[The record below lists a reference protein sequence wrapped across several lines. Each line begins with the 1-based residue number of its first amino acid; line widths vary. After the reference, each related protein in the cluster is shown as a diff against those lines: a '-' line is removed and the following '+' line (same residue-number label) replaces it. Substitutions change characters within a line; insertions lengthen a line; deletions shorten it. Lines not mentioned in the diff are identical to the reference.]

1 MSNQY
6 QGEDR
11 GANSHHQ
18 SEERGVASATPE
30 REAILKTALLS
41 VSDKTGLLE
50 FAQALTALNVR
61 ILSTGGTL
69 KFLKDKGIP
78 ALAISEHT
86 GSPEILDGRV
96 KTLHPRIHGGILA
109 IRGNVAH
116 EQAMRENAI
125 EPIDFVVVNLYPF
138 RETVAKPD
146 VALEEAIENIDIGG
160 PAMLRSSA
168 KNYRFVTV
176 VCDPGDYS
184 IVAQELRREGSTT
197 PQTRQMLALKA
208 FRHTADYDSAIDEFL
223 SERFTGAPS
232 LRLSFVG
239 GKTLRYGE
247 NDHQKAS
254 FFLEKDAIGAQEPN
268 IGSAKQLHG
277 KELSYNNLVDADAA
291 LEAVRELHGTPA
303 VAIIKHTNPCG
314 YATGKT
320 LDQAFEAAWDG
331 DPVSAFGSV
340 IAVSQKVDLAT
351 AEKLKGRFVELLVAP
366 GFSPE
371 ALEYLQKKSKDIRL
385 LDIGTLAPAQN
396 RKVYK
401 HILGG
406 MLVQDR
412 DVELNRKW
420 EPATKTPFPEKLH
433 ALALFTWKAC
443 KHVKSNAIVI
453 CQEYAPGQ
461 YQVLGIGPGQPNRI
475 DSNLKLCQPRARE
488 NLRRQA
494 EAKGIAGAAVDTYIT
509 DSLGQCVLASDAFFP
524 FDDNVV
530 AAHEGGIRYIV
541 QPGGSLR
548 DAEVLATADK
558 LGVAMVFTGTRHF
571 RH

>member
-1 MSNQY
+1 VSK
-6 QGEDR
+6 
-11 GANSHHQ
+11 
-18 SEERGVASATPE
+18 
-30 REAILKTALLS
+30 KTALIS

-50 FAQALTALNVR
+50 FAQALAALDIR

-69 KFLKDKGIP
+69 KFLKDKGVP
-78 ALAISEHT
+78 ATAISEYT

-96 KTLHPRIHGGILA
+96 KTLHPKIHGGLLGIRDNKDHQDQMAKNSIEA
-109 IRGNVAH
+109 IDIVA
-116 EQAMRENAI
+116 
-125 EPIDFVVVNLYPF
+125 VNLYPF

-146 VALEEAIENIDIGG
+146 VALEDAIENIDIGG

-168 KNYRFVTV
+168 KNYKFVTV
-176 VCDPGDYS
+176 VCDPSDYGRVVS
-184 IVAQELRREGSTT
+184 ELKSEGATS
-197 PQTRQMLALKA
+197 PATRQALALKV

-223 SERFTGAPS
+223 SATLEKSPS
-232 LRLSFVG
+232 LRLSFVQ

-247 NDHQKAS
+247 NDHQKAT
-254 FFLEKDAIGAQEPN
+254 FFLEKAGKEPN
-268 IGSAKQLHG
+268 LGTAKQLHG
-277 KELSYNNLVDADAA
+277 KELSFNNLVDADAA
-291 LEAVRELHGTPA
+291 LESVRELHAAPA
-303 VAIIKHTNPCG
+303 VSIIKHMNPCG
-314 YATGKT
+314 YATGAT
-320 LDQAFEAAWDG
+320 LAEAFEAAWEG

-340 IAVSQKVDLAT
+340 IAVTRQVDLAT
-351 AEKLKGRFVELLVAP
+351 AEKLKGRFVELLIAP
-366 GFSPE
+366 GFAPD

-385 LDIGTLAPAQN
+385 LDIGSLVPAAD

-420 EPATKTPFPEKLH
+420 ESPTKTALPDSMKE
-433 ALALFTWKAC
+433 LALFTWKAC

-453 CQEYAPGQ
+453 GQEYAPGRFTL
-461 YQVLGIGPGQPNRI
+461 VGMGPGQPNRI
-475 DSNLKLCQPRARE
+475 DSNLKLCQPRAKE
-488 NLRRQA
+488 NLRKQA
-494 EAKGIAGAAVDTYIT
+494 EAAGLNGAEADAWVKAAL
-509 DSLGQCVLASDAFFP
+509 SKCVMASDAFFP

-530 AAHEGGIRYIV
+530 AAHEGGIRYIL

-548 DAEVLATADK
+548 DADVIATADK

>member
-1 MSNQY
+1 MNNP
-6 QGEDR
+6 D
-11 GANSHHQ
+11 

-30 REAILKTALLS
+30 RQAAKKTALIS
-41 VSDKTGLLE
+41 VSDKTGLPE
-50 FAQALTALNVR
+50 FAQALAGMDVR

-69 KFLKDKGIP
+69 KFLREKGVP
-78 ALAISEHT
+78 AVAISEYT

-96 KTLHPRIHGGILA
+96 KTLHPKIHGGLLG
-109 IRGNVAH
+109 IRDSADHREQMRKHGIESIDIVA
-116 EQAMRENAI
+116 
-125 EPIDFVVVNLYPF
+125 VNLYPF

-168 KNYRFVTV
+168 KNHRFVTV
-176 VCDPGDYS
+176 VCDPADYGK
-184 IVAQELRREGSTT
+184 VVQELKREGDTS
-197 PQTRQMLALKA
+197 PATRQALALKV
-208 FRHTADYDSAIDEFL
+208 FRHTADYDSAIDEYL
-223 SERFTGAPS
+223 SATLAKSPS
-232 LRLSFVG
+232 LRLSFVEG
-239 GKTLRYGE
+239 RTLRYGE
-247 NDHQKAS
+247 NDHQKAT
-254 FFLEKDAIGAQEPN
+254 FFLEKEARSGREPN
-268 IGSAKQLHG
+268 IGSARQLHG
-277 KELSYNNLVDADAA
+277 KELSFNNLVDADAA
-291 LEAVRELHGTPA
+291 LESARELRESPA
-303 VAIIKHTNPCG
+303 VSIIKHMNPCG
-314 YATGKT
+314 YATGAT
-320 LDQAFEAAWDG
+320 LAEAFEAAWEG

-340 IAVSQKVDLAT
+340 IAVTRTVDLAT
-351 AEKLKGRFVELLVAP
+351 AEKLKGRFVELLIAP
-366 GFSPE
+366 GFAPE

-385 LDIGTLAPAQN
+385 LDIGTLVPAAD

-420 EPATKTPFPEKLH
+420 ESPTASKLPENLN

-453 CQEYAPGQ
+453 GQEYAPGRFTL
-461 YQVLGIGPGQPNRI
+461 VGMGPGQPNRI

-488 NLRRQA
+488 NLGRQA
-494 EAKGIAGAAVDTYIT
+494 ERNGLMGAEAEAYVNAAL
-509 DSLGQCVLASDAFFP
+509 SKCVMASDAFFP

-530 AAHEGGIRYIV
+530 AAHQGGIRHIL

-548 DAEVLATADK
+548 DPEVIATADR

>member
-1 MSNQY
+1 VSK
-6 QGEDR
+6 
-11 GANSHHQ
+11 
-18 SEERGVASATPE
+18 
-30 REAILKTALLS
+30 KTALIS

-50 FAQALTALNVR
+50 FAKALASLDIR

-69 KFLKDKGIP
+69 KFLKDNGVP
-78 ALAISEHT
+78 AIAISDHT

-96 KTLHPRIHGGILA
+96 KTLHPKIHGGILG
-109 IRGNVAH
+109 IRDNEAHKHAMKSHGIEGIDIVA
-116 EQAMRENAI
+116 
-125 EPIDFVVVNLYPF
+125 VNLYPF

-146 VALEEAIENIDIGG
+146 VELAEAIENIDIGG

-176 VCDPGDYS
+176 ICDPADYAG
-184 IVAQELRREGSTT
+184 VTQELRREGDTS
-197 PQTRQMLALKA
+197 PLTRQTLALKA

-223 SERFTGAPS
+223 SARFTGEPA
-232 LRLSFVG
+232 LRLSFEK

-247 NDHQKAS
+247 NDHQKAT
-254 FFLEKDAIGAQEPN
+254 FFLEKDAAAAKEPN
-268 IGSAKQLHG
+268 IGSARQLHG

-291 LEAVRELHGTPA
+291 LEAVRELTAVPA

-314 YATGKT
+314 YATGAT
-320 LDQAFEAAWDG
+320 LAEAFEAAWDG

-340 IAVSQKVDLAT
+340 IAVSRPVDLAT

-366 GFSPE
+366 GFAPD
-371 ALEYLQKKSKDIRL
+371 ALEYLQKKSKDLRI
-385 LDIGTLAPAQN
+385 LDIGTLVPATD

-420 EPATKTPFPEKLH
+420 ESATKAVFPDNLD
-433 ALALFTWKAC
+433 ALARFTWKAC

-494 EAKGIAGAAVDTYIT
+494 ERKGVKGSDVEAYIK
-509 DSLGQCVLASDAFFP
+509 DSLSRCVMASDAFFP
-524 FDDNVV
+524 FDDNVI
-530 AAHEGGIRYIV
+530 AAHEGGLRYIV

-548 DAEVLATADK
+548 DPEVIATADK
-558 LGVAMVFTGTRHF
+558 LGVAMVFAGTRHF

>member
-1 MSNQY
+1 MSNPY
-6 QGEDR
+6 G
-11 GANSHHQ
+11 G
-18 SEERGVASATPE
+18 EERGVASATPE
-30 REAILKTALLS
+30 RQAIKKTALIS

-50 FAQALTALNVR
+50 FAQALAALDIR

-69 KFLKDKGIP
+69 KFLKEKGVP
-78 ALAISEHT
+78 ALAISEYT

-96 KTLHPRIHGGILA
+96 KTLHPKIHGGLLG
-109 IRGNVAH
+109 IRDNEAH
-116 EQAMRENAI
+116 KRAMRENAI
-125 EPIDFVVVNLYPF
+125 EAIDIVAVNLYPF

-146 VALEEAIENIDIGG
+146 VALEDAIENIDIGG

-176 VCDPGDYS
+176 VCDPADYPKVS
-184 IVAQELRREGSTT
+184 GELQREGDTS
-197 PQTRQMLALKA
+197 PATRQTLALKV
-208 FRHTADYDSAIDEFL
+208 FRHTADYDSAIDEYL
-223 SERFTGAPS
+223 SSALAKSPS
-232 LRLSFVG
+232 LRLSFQE

-247 NDHQKAS
+247 NDHQKAT
-254 FFLEKDAIGAQEPN
+254 FFLERDARSGQEPN
-268 IGSAKQLHG
+268 IGSATQLHG
-277 KELSYNNLVDADAA
+277 KELSFNNLVDADAA
-291 LEAVRELHGTPA
+291 LESVRELRDVPA
-303 VAIIKHTNPCG
+303 VSIIKHMNPCG
-314 YATGKT
+314 YATGAT
-320 LDQAFEAAWDG
+320 LAEAFEAAWEG

-340 IAVSQKVDLAT
+340 IAVTRQVDLAT
-351 AEKLKGRFVELLVAP
+351 AEKLKGRFVELLIAP
-366 GFSPE
+366 GFAPD
-371 ALEYLQKKSKDIRL
+371 ALEYLQKKSKDLRI
-385 LDIGTLAPAQN
+385 LDIGKLAPAGN

-420 EPATKTPFPEKLH
+420 ETPTKAVLPKELEG
-433 ALALFTWKAC
+433 LALFTWKAC

-453 CQEYAPGQ
+453 GQEYAPGE
-461 YQVLGIGPGQPNRI
+461 YTLVGMGPGQPNRI

-494 EAKGIAGAAVDTYIT
+494 EQKGADPVAYVSQAL
-509 DSLGQCVLASDAFFP
+509 SRCVMASDAFFP

-530 AAHEGGIRYIV
+530 AAHEGGIRYV
-541 QPGGSLR
+541 LQPGGSLR
-548 DAEVLATADK
+548 DQDVIATADR

>member
-1 MSNQY
+1 
-6 QGEDR
+6 
-11 GANSHHQ
+11 
-18 SEERGVASATPE
+18 V
-30 REAILKTALLS
+30 IKKTALLS

-50 FAQALTALNVR
+50 FAQALAALDIR

-69 KFLKDKGIP
+69 KFLKEKGVP
-78 ALAISEHT
+78 AVAISDYT

-96 KTLHPRIHGGILA
+96 KTLHPKIHGGLLG
-109 IRGNVAH
+109 IRDNRDHQDQMA
-116 EQAMRENAI
+116 RNAI
-125 EPIDFVVVNLYPF
+125 EAIDIVAVNLYPF
-138 RETVAKPD
+138 RETVAKPG
-146 VALEEAIENIDIGG
+146 VSLEDAIENIDIGG

-168 KNYRFVTV
+168 KNYKFVTV
-176 VCDPGDYS
+176 VCDPADYGQ
-184 IVAQELRREGSTT
+184 VTAELKREGATS
-197 PQTRQMLALKA
+197 PATRQALALKA

-223 SERFTGAPS
+223 SATLEKSPS
-232 LRLSFVG
+232 LRLSFVQ

-247 NDHQKAS
+247 NDHQKAM
-254 FFLEKDAIGAQEPN
+254 FFLEKAEKDAASGKEPN
-268 IGSAKQLHG
+268 LGTARQLHG
-277 KELSYNNLVDADAA
+277 KELSFNNLVDADAA
-291 LEAVRELHGTPA
+291 LESVRELQDTPA
-303 VAIIKHTNPCG
+303 VSIIKHMNPCG
-314 YATGKT
+314 YATGAT
-320 LDQAFEAAWDG
+320 LAEAFEAAWEG

-340 IAVSQKVDLAT
+340 IAVTRPVDLAT
-351 AEKLKGRFVELLVAP
+351 AEKLKGRFVELLIAP
-366 GFSPE
+366 GFAPD

-385 LDIGTLAPAQN
+385 LDIGAMAPAQE

-420 EPATKTPFPEKLH
+420 ESPTKTALPESMK

-453 CQEYAPGQ
+453 GHEYAPGR
-461 YQVLGIGPGQPNRI
+461 YTLVGMGPGQPNRI
-475 DSNLKLCQPRARE
+475 DSNLKLCQPRAKE
-488 NLRRQA
+488 NLKRQA
-494 EAKGIAGAAVDTYIT
+494 EQNGLTGADADAYVKAAI
-509 DSLGQCVLASDAFFP
+509 SKCVMASDAFFP

-530 AAHEGGIRYIV
+530 AAHEGGIRYIL

-548 DAEVLATADK
+548 DGDVIATADK

>member
-1 MSNQY
+1 MN
-6 QGEDR
+6 
-11 GANSHHQ
+11 NPH
-18 SEERGVASATPE
+18 
-30 REAILKTALLS
+30 KTALIS

-50 FAQALTALNVR
+50 FAKALAALDVR

-69 KFLKDKGIP
+69 KFLKDNGIP
-78 ALAISEHT
+78 AVAISEHT

-96 KTLHPRIHGGILA
+96 KTLHPKIHGGILGIRDNEAHKAAMKANGIEA
-109 IRGNVAH
+109 IDIVA
-116 EQAMRENAI
+116 
-125 EPIDFVVVNLYPF
+125 VNLYPF

-176 VCDPGDYS
+176 VCDPADYPA
-184 IVAQELRREGSTT
+184 VTQELRREGDTS
-197 PQTRQMLALKA
+197 PGTRQMLALKA

-223 SERFTGAPS
+223 SGRFTGAPA
-232 LRLSFVG
+232 LRLSFVQ

-254 FFLEKDAIGAQEPN
+254 FYLEKDAASAQEPN
-268 IGSAKQLHG
+268 IGTAKQLHG

-291 LEAVRELHGTPA
+291 LESVRELNGVPA
-303 VAIIKHTNPCG
+303 VSIIKHMNPCG
-314 YATGKT
+314 YATGTT
-320 LDQAFEAAWDG
+320 LAEAFEAAWDG

-340 IAVSQKVDLAT
+340 IAVSQTVDLAT
-351 AEKLKGRFVELLVAP
+351 AEKLKGRFVEVLVAP
-366 GFSPE
+366 GYTPE
-371 ALEYLQKKSKDIRL
+371 ALDYLQKKSKDLRI
-385 LDIGTLAPAQN
+385 LDIGKMVPAKD

-401 HILGG
+401 HLLGG

-420 EPATKTPFPEKLH
+420 ESATKTAFPEKLM

-453 CQEYAPGQ
+453 GQEYAPGQ
-461 YQVLGIGPGQPNRI
+461 FQLLGMGPGQPNRI

-494 EAKGIAGAAVDTYIT
+494 ELKGLSGTAVDTYIK
-509 DSLGQCVLASDAFFP
+509 DSLARCVMASDAFFP

-530 AAHEGGIRYIV
+530 AAHEGGLRYIV

-548 DAEVLATADK
+548 DQEVIATADK
-558 LGVAMVFTGTRHF
+558 LGVAMAFTGTRHF

>member
-1 MSNQY
+1 MIDADKS
-6 QGEDR
+6 
-11 GANSHHQ
+11 A
-18 SEERGVASATPE
+18 ERGVASATPE
-30 REAILKTALLS
+30 RRALKKTALLS

-50 FAQALTALNVR
+50 FAQGLNALGVR

-78 ALAISEHT
+78 AVAISEHT

-96 KTLHPRIHGGILA
+96 KTLHPRIHGGLLGVRDSA
-109 IRGNVAH
+109 EH
-116 EQAMRENAI
+116 QQQMRENGIEAI
-125 EPIDFVVVNLYPF
+125 DIVAVNLYPF

-146 VALEEAIENIDIGG
+146 VKLEDAIENIDIGG

-176 VCDPGDYS
+176 ACDPVDYPQ
-184 IVAQELRREGSTT
+184 VLAELQREGDTS
-197 PQTRQMLALKA
+197 PATRQALALKV

-223 SERFTGAPS
+223 SGALAKSPS
-232 LRLSFVG
+232 LRLSFVE

-247 NDHQKAS
+247 NDHQKAM
-254 FFLEKDAIGAQEPN
+254 FFLEKDARTGKEPN

-277 KELSYNNLVDADAA
+277 KELSFNNLVDADAA
-291 LEAVRELHGTPA
+291 LESARELQGDPA
-303 VAIIKHTNPCG
+303 VSIIKHMNPCG
-314 YATGKT
+314 YATGAT
-320 LDQAFEAAWDG
+320 LAEAFEAAWEG

-340 IAVSQKVDLAT
+340 IAVTRQVDLAT
-351 AEKLKGRFVELLVAP
+351 AEKLKGRFVELLIAP
-366 GFSPE
+366 GFAPD

-385 LDIGTLAPAQN
+385 LDIGRLEPASD

-420 EPATKTPFPEKLH
+420 ESPTVAKLPESLK
-433 ALALFTWKAC
+433 ALAQFTWKAC

-453 CQEYAPGQ
+453 GHEYAPGRFT
-461 YQVLGIGPGQPNRI
+461 LIGMGPGQPNRI

-488 NLRRQA
+488 NLKREA
-494 EAKGIAGAAVDTYIT
+494 ERKGAAADAYVQQAL
-509 DSLGQCVLASDAFFP
+509 SKCVMASDAFFP

-530 AAHEGGIRYIV
+530 AAHDGGIKYIL

-548 DAEVLATADK
+548 DVDVVATADK